1 MFKTV
6 LLSFMGLVLMTGA
19 GLGASSKTFVTFR
32 SLNLETALKL
42 AQATLAACRKSDFQI
57 AVAVLDRG
65 GSVQVILRDRFAG
78 PHTVETA
85 RRKALTAISFRTDTV
100 ALAEFSKAGTPA
112 NGIRNLPGVAVIG
125 GGVMIRAAGELV
137 GGIGVSG
144 APGGAVD
151 EKCAKQGLEAIQDQL
166 DF

>member
-1 MFKTV
+1 M
-6 LLSFMGLVLMTGA
+6 A
-19 GLGASSKTFVTFR
+19 ASR
-32 SLNLETALKL
+32 D
-42 AQATLAACRKSDFQI
+42 SDYQT
-57 AVAVLDRG
+57 AVAVLDIG
-65 GSVQVILRDRFAG
+65 GSVQVMLRDRYAG
-78 PHTVETA
+78 PHTTETA
-85 RRKALTAISFRTDTV
+85 RRKAMTAISFRTATV

-144 APGGAVD
+144 APGGAAD
-151 EKCAKQGLEAIQDQL
+151 EKCAKQGLEATQDQL